1 MTLRY
6 ILLVLVTLR
15 YIIALLLVTEVL
27 VRRYFEVCFD
37 KSDFDWLPRAKK
49 GYVCRVVTM
58 GTLLWRKFSLHK
70 LGGGGSDDHDFL
82 IIWPTSGCHGR
93 MVKISK

>member
-6 ILLVLVTLR
+6 ILLVLVTLGTS
-15 YIIALLLVTEVL
+15 LLLVTEVL

-70 LGGGGSDDHDFL
+70 LRGGGV
-82 IIWPTSGCHGR
+82 R
-93 MVKISK
+93 